1 MSDQTQLPTANA
13 QASDQPDGCALSR
26 REFLKVAAS
35 IGGGAFLGSLPQVQR
50 ALAQSGEAGS
60 SYPLADPAHQIYS
73 VCQQCNT
80 QCGIKVKLVDGV
92 AVKIDGNPF
101 SPWNIVPHLDY
112 STSIADTASVDAP
125 LCPKGQAG
133 LQAAYDP
140 YRLVKVLKRAGKRGE
155 NKWVT
160 IDFHQAIDE
169 IVNGGLLFATVP
181 GEESRVVEGLNDLW
195 AVRDPKRMKAMGD
208 AVKKILGEKDSEK
221 KKELVAQFKVEFADH
236 LDKMIDPDHPDLGPK
251 NNQIL
256 YFWGRKKGGRSD
268 IAHRFFGSGLG
279 TINRHGH
286 TTVCQGS
293 LYFSGKSMSDQW
305 DGASGKFTGGAKAY
319 WQGDV
324 ASAEFVIFVGA
335 SPFEG
340 NYGPTN
346 RVPRITQRLA
356 TGALKFAVI
365 DPRLSKIAG
374 KAWKWLPNKP
384 GTEGAIALALIQW
397 VIANKRYD
405 AKYLALAN
413 KAAAMAAKEPTWSN
427 AAWLVKVADG
437 KPGKFLHGSEL
448 PAPDGGTG
456 KLVERKEEKKDEK
469 TTIVT
474 WVTPDGVVFNT
485 DPFVVLDADG
495 QPVLFDP
502 NDDQNPVVAG
512 QLLVDARLGE
522 FEVKS
527 SLQIL
532 KESADK
538 HTFEEWAEI
547 AGVRAKDLEAI
558 AREFTSHG
566 KNACV
571 DIHRGVSQHTNG
583 YYNVIAW
590 YNLALL
596 IGNFDWRGGQVYAST
611 YDVSGA
617 KAEGPFLFG
626 KADPGAL
633 APFGI
638 SLIRHDVK
646 FEDTTLFDG
655 QYPAKRNWWPLAS
668 DIYEEIIPSAGDA
681 YPYPIKAA
689 FMYMGS
695 PVYSLP
701 AGHTW
706 IPILQDVN
714 KIPLFVASDIIV
726 GETSMY
732 ADYIFPDVTY
742 LERWEF
748 TGSHPNITFKVQGV
762 RQPAIAPLTGT
773 VNVYGQEQ
781 PLQFEA
787 LLLAL
792 AEKLGLPDFGPN
804 GLGEG
809 VDFTHPDD
817 LYLRMVMNL
826 AYGEKKDAEDAV
838 PDASPEE
845 IDLFIKARAHLPR
858 AVFDLERW
866 QTIAGDLW
874 PKVVTVLS
882 RGGRFQSYEKGYPG
896 DGVRPGSFDEPYIV
910 PTGTK
915 FGKMINMYLEKTAG
929 VKHAGTGESLP
940 GYPTFI
946 EPGTGFDGKVIDDAP
961 HGFDLKLI
969 TYREISSTKSRTP
982 GNYWLRAL
990 LPENFVLMNA
1000 GDAEAR
1006 GLQDGDAVKI
1016 VSATNPNGE
1025 WDFGNGHTQPM
1036 VGKVRTT
1043 QGMRPGVI
1051 GFSLGFGHWAY
1062 GAQDITIEG
1071 QTIKGD
1077 PKRVLGL
1084 HANAAMRTDPLVTNT
1099 TLFDPV
1105 GGSAVFYDTQV
1116 KLVKV

>member
-1 MSDQTQLPTANA
+1 MTKPTMI
-13 QASDQPDGCALSR
+13 QPEKCALSR
-26 REFLKVAAS
+26 RTFLKAAAAAA
-35 IGGGAFLGSLPQVQR
+35 GGGAYLGSPSYIHD
-50 ALAQSGEAGS
+50 ALAASGAEAGA
-60 SYPLADPAHQIYS
+60 YPLADPANQIYS

-92 AVKIDGNPF
+92 AVKIDGNPY
-101 SPWNIVPHLDY
+101 SPWNLVPHLPY
-112 STSIADTASVDAP
+112 NTSVVDTAPIDAAI
-125 LCPKGQAG
+125 CPKGQAG

-140 YRLVKVLKRAGKRGE
+140 FRIVQVLKRAGKRGE
-155 NKWVT
+155 NKWTT
-160 IDFHQAIDE
+160 IKFEQAISE
-169 IVNGGLLFATVP
+169 IVEGGKLFAHVP
-181 GEESRVVEGLNDLW
+181 GEENRVVEGLKTLR
-195 AVRDPKRMKAMGD
+195 AIADPALMKNMNAAIKD
-208 AVKKILGEKDSEK
+208 ILAEKDREK
-221 KKELVAQFKVEFADH
+221 KKGLVEQFKATFASH
-236 LDKMIDPDHPDLGPK
+236 LDKMIDPEHPDLGPK

-279 TINRHGH
+279 TANRHGH

-305 DGASGKFTGGAKAY
+305 DNATAKFTGGAKAY
-319 WQGDV
+319 WMGDT
-324 ASAEFVIFVGA
+324 ASAQFVIFVGA

-346 RVPRITQRLA
+346 RAPRITARQV
-356 TGALKFAVI
+356 TGELKYAVI

-384 GTEGAIALALIQW
+384 GSEGAIALGLIQW
-397 VIANKRYD
+397 ILANERYD
-405 AKYLALAN
+405 AAYLANAN
-413 KAAAMAAKEPTWSN
+413 KAASQKGGEPTWCN
-427 AAWLVKVADG
+427 ASWLVKIDPKNGA
-437 KPGKFLHGSEL
+437 PTKFLHGSDL
-448 PAPDGGTG
+448 
-456 KLVERKEEKKDEK
+456 KLVKAVEAIKDDKKS
-469 TTIVT
+469 VT
-474 WVTPDGVVFNT
+474 YVTKDGVVFT
-485 DPFVVLDADG
+485 SDPFVVLDADG
-495 QPVLFDP
+495 KPVLFDP
-502 NDDQNPVVAG
+502 NDESNAVVAG
-512 QLLVDARLGE
+512 QLKVNTTLGE
-522 FEVKS
+522 FPVKS

-532 KESADK
+532 GESANQR
-538 HTFEEWAEI
+538 TMEQWAEL
-547 AGVRAKDLEAI
+547 AGLRVKDLVEL

-583 YYNVIAW
+583 YYNVISW
-590 YNLALL
+590 YSLALL
-596 IGNFDWRGGQVYAST
+596 IGNYDWRGGQVYAST

-617 KAEGPFLFG
+617 KSEGPFLFN

-655 QYPAKRNWWPLAS
+655 KYPAKRNWWPLAS

-689 FMYMGS
+689 FMYMAS

-706 IPILQDVN
+706 IPILQDTSRL
-714 KIPLFVASDIIV
+714 PLFIASDIIV

-732 ADYIFPDVTY
+732 ADYIFPDVTF

-748 TGSHPNITFKVQGV
+748 GGSHPNITFKVQGV
-762 RQPAIAPLTGT
+762 RQPVIAPLTGT
-773 VNVYGQEQ
+773 VKVYGQEMAV
-781 PLQFEA
+781 QFEA
-787 LLLAL
+787 MLLAL

-804 GLGEG
+804 GLGKG
-809 VDFTHPDD
+809 VDFVHPDA

-826 AYGEKKDAEDAV
+826 AYGEKKDGSDSV
-838 PDASPEE
+838 RDASKEE
-845 IDLFIKARAHLPR
+845 IALFLQARKHLPK
-858 AVFDLERW
+858 AVFDADRW
-866 QTIAGDLW
+866 QKITGELW

-882 RGGRFQSYEKGYPG
+882 RGGRFQAYEKGYPG

-915 FGKMINMYLEKTAG
+915 FGKLINMYLEKTAG
-929 VKHAGTGESLP
+929 VKHAGTGKSLP
-940 GYPTFI
+940 GYATFI
-946 EPGTGFDGKVIDDAP
+946 EPSTGFDGRVIDDTKD
-961 HGFDLKLI
+961 GFDLKLI
-969 TYREISSTKSRTP
+969 TYREISSTKSRTA

-1000 GDAEAR
+1000 SDAAAR
-1006 GLQDGDAVKI
+1006 GLTDNERVKI
-1016 VSATNPNGE
+1016 LSATNPNGE
-1025 WDFGNGHTQPM
+1025 WDFGNGSKQPIA
-1036 VGKVRTT
+1036 GKVKTT

-1051 GFSLGFGHWAY
+1051 GFSLGFGHWAN
-1062 GAQDITIEG
+1062 GAQDIAING

-1077 PKRVLGL
+1077 ATRVRGI
-1084 HANAAMRTDPLVTNT
+1084 HANAAMRTDPLIKNT

-1105 GGSAVFYDTQV
+1105 GGSAVFYDTN
-1116 KLVKV
+1116 VKVVKA